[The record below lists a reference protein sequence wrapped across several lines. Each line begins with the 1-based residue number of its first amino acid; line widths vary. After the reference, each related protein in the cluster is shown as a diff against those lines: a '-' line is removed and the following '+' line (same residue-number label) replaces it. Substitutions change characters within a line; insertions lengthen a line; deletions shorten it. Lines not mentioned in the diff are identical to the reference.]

1 MHARGVNHDTVIFLD
16 TNVISCDTFTI
27 SIVIFL
33 CRVICTR
40 RLEGSPKKKGEGK
53 KKGAL
58 DLEGPA
64 TLVYPVSNCI
74 CPANL
79 TPQRACCDID

>member
-1 MHARGVNHDTVIFLD
+1 MRYIHDID
-16 TNVISCDTFTI
+16 CDIS
-27 SIVIFL
+27 